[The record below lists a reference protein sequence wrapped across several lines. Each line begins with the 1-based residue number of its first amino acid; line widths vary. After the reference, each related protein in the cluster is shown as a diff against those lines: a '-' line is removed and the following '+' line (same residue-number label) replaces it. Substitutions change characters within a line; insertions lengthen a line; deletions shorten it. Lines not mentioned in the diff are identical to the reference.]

1 MRKIGYLISLLLSI
15 ALTVFSQTTVQEE
28 AYKLYINAINEKNID
43 TKIQLLEQYIV
54 QYGKIG
60 LDYDK
65 YVYAN
70 LAIAYNQKGNHEKT
84 VEYGEKT
91 LSFQDIDTLTKINL
105 YLMVSGAYNEL
116 NRNLEKAFNYAKMAN
131 EIAVAQVESGSNIA
145 TREQWTKL
153 IAGAT
158 FLEGSIQIKRGGELK
173 DGIEKWTESYKVLKT
188 PQILRQFKL
197 NGINQYNQKKFSN
210 AELFFKTHYEL
221 SGDPET
227 AYWLAKTYFYMN
239 KYDDAEKYSLVAY
252 DKRKNSEIALNL
264 GIIYNKKNKS
274 DEALRYFAEA
284 VVLNSHSRFS
294 ADAKKYLESLY
305 QKKYGNIEGIEKV
318 LADAKKRL
326 GLS

>member
-1 MRKIGYLISLLLSI
+1 MRKIAYIFLFMLLIPLIVS
-15 ALTVFSQTTVQEE
+15 SQTTVQEE

-43 TKIQLLEQYIV
+43 SKIQLLEQYIA

-70 LAIAYNQKGNHEKT
+70 LAIAYSQKGNHEKT

-116 NRNLEKAFNYAKMAN
+116 NRNLEKAFSYAKMAKEMAN
-131 EIAVAQVESGSNIA
+131 AQMESGSNMA
-145 TREQWTKL
+145 TREQWAKL

-158 FLEGSIQIKRGGELK
+158 FIEGSIHIKKGELK
-173 DGIEKWTESYKVLKT
+173 DAIEKWTEAYKVLRDPK
-188 PQILRQFKL
+188 ILRQFKV
-197 NGINQYNQKKFSN
+197 NGVNQYNQKKFAN
-210 AELFFKTHYEL
+210 AELFFKAHYEL
-221 SGDPET
+221 SGDPES
-227 AYWLAKTYFYMN
+227 AYWLGKTCFYLN
-239 KYDDAEKYSLVAY
+239 RYDDAERYFLLAY

-264 GIIYNKKNKS
+264 GIISNKKNKS
-274 DEALRYFAEA
+274 DEALKYFAEA

-305 QKKYGNIEGIEKV
+305 QKKYGSIEGIEKV
-318 LADAKKRL
+318 IAEAKKRL

>member
-1 MRKIGYLISLLLSI
+1 MRKIWYLVFFPLFI

-43 TKIQLLEQYIV
+43 TKIQLLEQYIS

-84 VEYGEKT
+84 VEFGEKT
-91 LSFQDIDTLTKINL
+91 LNFQDVDTLTKVNL

-116 NRNLEKAFNYAKMAN
+116 NRNLEKASNYASMAKD
-131 EIAVAQVESGSNIA
+131 IATAQMESGSNVA
-145 TREQWTKL
+145 TRDQWTKL

-158 FLEGSIQIKRGGELK
+158 FLEGSILVKKGELK
-173 DGIEKWTESYKVLKT
+173 EGIEKWTEAFKVLKS

-197 NGINQYNQKKFSN
+197 NGINQYNQKKYSN
-210 AELFFKTHYEL
+210 AELFFRSHYEL

-227 AYWLAKTYFYMN
+227 AYWLGKTYFYLN
-239 KYDDAEKYSLVAY
+239 RFEDAKKFFLNAY

-264 GIIYNKKNKS
+264 GIIYNKENKP

-305 QKKYGNIEGIEKV
+305 QKKYGSIEGIEKV
-318 LADAKKRL
+318 LAEAKKRL

>member
-1 MRKIGYLISLLLSI
+1 MRKIGYLVSLLLLFAI
-15 ALTVFSQTTVQEE
+15 TVFSQATVQEE

-43 TKIQLLEQYIV
+43 TKIQLLEQYIA

-84 VEYGEKT
+84 VEYGEKA
-91 LSFQDIDTLTKINL
+91 LNFQDTDILTKINL

-116 NRNLEKAFNYAKMAN
+116 NRNLEKASNYAKMAKDL
-131 EIAVAQVESGSNIA
+131 ASAQIESGSNVLS
-145 TREQWTKL
+145 RDQWTKL

-158 FLEGSIQIKRGGELK
+158 FLEGSLQVKKGELK
-173 DGIEKWTESYKVLKT
+173 EGIEKWSEAYKVLKS
-188 PQILRQFKL
+188 PQILRQFKV
-197 NGINQYNQKKFSN
+197 NGKNQYTQKKYAN
-210 AELFFKTHYEL
+210 AELFFKSHYEL

-227 AYWLAKTYFYMN
+227 AYLLAKTYFYLG
-239 KYDDAEKYSLVAY
+239 KYDDAEKYSLIAY
-252 DKRKNSEIALNL
+252 EKRKNSEIALNL
-264 GIIYNKKNKS
+264 GIIYNKKSKS

-284 VVLNSHSRFS
+284 VVLNSHSKFS

-305 QKKYGNIEGIEKV
+305 QKKYGSIEGIEKV

>member
-1 MRKIGYLISLLLSI
+1 MKRIGYLVSLLLFL

-43 TKIQLLEQYIV
+43 TKIKLLEQYIA

-70 LAIAYNQKGNHEKT
+70 LAISYNQKSNHEKT

-91 LSFQDIDTLTKINL
+91 LNFQDIDILTKINL

-116 NRNLEKAFNYAKMAN
+116 NRNLEKASNYAKMAKDL
-131 EIAVAQVESGSNIA
+131 ATAQMESGSNVLSHD
-145 TREQWTKL
+145 QWTKL

-158 FLEGSIQIKRGGELK
+158 FIEGSLQVKKGELK
-173 DGIEKWTESYKVLKT
+173 DGTEKWIEAYKVLKS
-188 PQILRQFKL
+188 PQILRQFKV
-197 NGINQYNQKKFSN
+197 NGINQYTQKKFPN
-210 AELFFKTHYEL
+210 AELFFRSHYEL

-227 AYWLAKTYFYMN
+227 AYWLAKTYFFLS
-239 KYDDAEKYSLVAY
+239 KYDDAERYSLIAY

-274 DEALRYFAEA
+274 DEALKYFAEA
-284 VVLNSHSRFS
+284 VVLNSHSKFS

-305 QKKYGNIEGIEKV
+305 QKKYGSIEGIEKI
-318 LADAKKRL
+318 LADARKRL

>member
-1 MRKIGYLISLLLSI
+1 MKRIGYLVSLLLLL

-28 AYKLYINAINEKNID
+28 AYKLYINAINEKNAD
-43 TKIQLLEQYIV
+43 AKIQLLEQYIA

-84 VEYGEKT
+84 VEHGEKA
-91 LSFQDIDTLTKINL
+91 LNFQDIDTLTKINL

-116 NRNLEKAFNYAKMAN
+116 NRNLEKASNYAKMAKDL
-131 EIAVAQVESGSNIA
+131 ATAQMESGSNVLS
-145 TREQWTKL
+145 RDQWTKL
-153 IAGAT
+153 IAGAS
-158 FLEGSIQIKRGGELK
+158 FLEGSLHVKRGELRE
-173 DGIEKWTESYKVLKT
+173 GIEKWTEAYKVLKS
-188 PQILRQFKL
+188 PQILRQFKV
-197 NGINQYNQKKFSN
+197 NGINQYTQKKFSN
-210 AELFFKTHYEL
+210 AELFFRSHYEL

-227 AYWLAKTYFYMN
+227 AYWLAKTYFYLN
-239 KYDDAEKYSLVAY
+239 KYDDAEKYSLIAY

-264 GIIYNKKNKS
+264 GIIYNKKNKP

-284 VVLNSHSRFS
+284 VVLNSHSKFS

-305 QKKYGNIEGIEKV
+305 QKKYGSIEGIEKV

-326 GLS
+326 GIS

>member
-1 MRKIGYLISLLLSI
+1 MRKIWYLVFFQLFIV
-15 ALTVFSQTTVQEE
+15 LTVFSQRTVQEE

-43 TKIQLLEQYIV
+43 TKIQLLEQYIS

-84 VEYGEKT
+84 VEFGEKT
-91 LSFQDIDTLTKINL
+91 LNFQDLDTLTKINL

-116 NRNLEKAFNYAKMAN
+116 NRNLEKASNYASMAKD
-131 EIAVAQVESGSNIA
+131 IAIAQMESGSNVA
-145 TREQWTKL
+145 TRDQWSKL

-158 FLEGSIQIKRGGELK
+158 FLEGSIQVKKGELK
-173 DGIEKWTESYKVLKT
+173 EGVEKWIEAFKVLKS

-197 NGINQYNQKKFSN
+197 NGINQYNQKKYSN
-210 AELFFKTHYEL
+210 AELFFKSHYDL
-221 SGDPET
+221 SGEPET
-227 AYWLAKTYFYMN
+227 AYWLGKTYFYLN
-239 KYDDAEKYSLVAY
+239 RFEDAEKYFLIAY

-264 GIIYNKKNKS
+264 GIIYNKKNKP

-305 QKKYGNIEGIEKV
+305 QKKYGSIEGIEKV
-318 LADAKKRL
+318 LAEAKKRL